1 MRRALLGAFVALAA
15 AQVQAHASAPC
26 EGVERGE
33 STPSLSARVATQ
45 LHDPKAKALRT
56 FAYDGWE
63 IVEVAFGDAKNA
75 FVFYSADPL
84 SSEYVALWR
93 GAKDL
98 DGVSQ
103 AKEWTVES
111 APGIP
116 NQLARCFAVRVT
128 AAR

>member
-1 MRRALLGAFVALAA
+1 MRRALLGAFVALVATE
-15 AQVQAHASAPC
+15 AHASAPC

-33 STPSLSARVATQ
+33 SAPSLSARVAVQ

-63 IVEVAFGDAKNA
+63 IVEVALGDAQDA
-75 FVFYSADPL
+75 YVFYSADPL
-84 SSEYVALWR
+84 SSDTVAVWR

-128 AAR
+128 AGR

>member
-1 MRRALLGAFVALAA
+1 VNRAALSLLLALAS
-15 AQVQAHASAPC
+15 VRAHASAPC

-33 STPSLSARVATQ
+33 GAPSLSARVGAQ
-45 LHDPKAKALRT
+45 LRDPKAKALRT
-56 FAYDGWE
+56 FAYHGWE
-63 IVEVAFGDAKNA
+63 IVEVALGNSPNA

-84 SSEYVALWR
+84 SSDAVAVWR
-93 GAKDL
+93 SGADL

-128 AAR
+128 AR